1 MCCSLP
7 ASLTCALS
15 TWTSWWMCAEHVN
28 LVVNMDLP
36 RDAATYMHRI
46 GRTGRYGAL
55 GRAVSLIS
63 PAQLDLLRSFLF
75 QVKGGEVSCNISVW
89 EPRRLWCSHY

>member
-1 MCCSLP
+1 
-7 ASLTCALS
+7 
-15 TWTSWWMCAEHVN
+15 MCAEHVN

-55 GRAVSLIS
+55 GRAVSLITQS
-63 PAQLDLLRSFLF
+63 QLDLLRSFLF
-75 QVKGGEVSCNISVW
+75 QVKGGEVSPPLCMVSPVHVF
-89 EPRRLWCSHY
+89 R

>member
-1 MCCSLP
+1 MR
-7 ASLTCALS
+7 
-15 TWTSWWMCAEHVN
+15 AEHVN

-89 EPRRLWCSHY
+89 GPRRLRCSHERSIPAVPPFRRRVRLSRVA